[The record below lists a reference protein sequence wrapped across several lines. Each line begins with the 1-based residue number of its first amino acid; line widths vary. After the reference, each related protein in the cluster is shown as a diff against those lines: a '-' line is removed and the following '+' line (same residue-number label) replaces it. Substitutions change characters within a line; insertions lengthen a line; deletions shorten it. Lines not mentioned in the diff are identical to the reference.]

1 MRQHHRGGRKC
12 CPDRRSGRAW
22 DWGSHPGFSA
32 GGRGGRG
39 GEMYYVLVSS
49 CRRGERRTGPGSV
62 GSIDGIVTDNSVLPL
77 GYMDVYFR

>member
-1 MRQHHRGGRKC
+1 MLGTGAPTQ
-12 CPDRRSGRAW
+12 
-22 DWGSHPGFSA
+22 GSPLVEGEDV
-32 GGRGGRG
+32 G
-39 GEMYYVLVSS
+39 GEMHYVLVSS

>member
-1 MRQHHRGGRKC
+1 
-12 CPDRRSGRAW
+12 
-22 DWGSHPGFSA
+22 
-32 GGRGGRG
+32 
-39 GEMYYVLVSS
+39 MYYVLVSS